1 MQKTLIGLL
10 FITISVL
17 TIGCYSKEKLQSP
30 NPTSYVFDAGIE
42 DVRKAILTRVED
54 SLDGYTVYAKE
65 DYDNDILSKNIKND
79 ALLQNVLD
87 VGSKMYFRFGKP
99 LPYFPEFI
107 IHLDSISEKKTNV
120 VVYTSDTTIVVGGIG
135 VPHFGYTWEKKVSPS
150 TIEEYEILLLIG
162 QQLGQ
167 EGMPKCNYTKKWLKY
182 CAKEQEKINKRK
194 EKQENSRYN

>member
-10 FITISVL
+10 FITRSVL

-79 ALLQNVLD
+79 ALLVNICD
-87 VGSKMYFRFGKP
+87 VKSKMFFRFGNP

-167 EGMPKCNYTKKWLKY
+167 EGMPECNYTKKWLKY

>member
-17 TIGCYSKEKLQSP
+17 TIGCYTKEKLLVP

-42 DVRKAILTRVED
+42 DVRKAITRVED
-54 SLDGYTVYAKE
+54 SLDGNTVYAKE
-65 DYDNDILSKNIKND
+65 DYENDIFSKNIKND
-79 ALLQNVLD
+79 ALLVNICD
-87 VGSKMYFRFGKP
+87 VKSKMFFRFGKP

-167 EGMPKCNYTKKWLKY
+167 EGMPECNYTKKWLKY

>member
-17 TIGCYSKEKLQSP
+17 TIGCYTKEKLLVP
-30 NPTSYVFDAGIE
+30 NPTSYVFDAGSE

-54 SLDGYTVYAKE
+54 SLDGYTIYAKE
-65 DYDNDILSKNIKND
+65 DYEKDILSKNIKND
-79 ALLQNVLD
+79 ALLVNICD
-87 VGSKMYFRFGKP
+87 VKSKMFFRFGKP

-167 EGMPKCNYTKKWLKY
+167 EGMPECNYTKKWLKY

>member
-1 MQKTLIGLL
+1 MQKTLIFLL

-17 TIGCYSKEKLQSP
+17 TIGCYSKGKLQSP

-42 DVRKAILTRVED
+42 DARKAIITRVED

-65 DYDNDILSKNIKND
+65 DYENDILSKNIKND
-79 ALLQNVLD
+79 ALLRNHYD
-87 VGSKMYFRFGKP
+87 VKSKMFFRFGKP

-167 EGMPKCNYTKKWLKY
+167 EGMPECHYTKKWLKY
-182 CAKEQEKINKRK
+182 CAKEQKKIKKRK
-194 EKQENSRYN
+194 EKHEKSRYN

>member
-17 TIGCYSKEKLQSP
+17 TIGCYTKEKLLVP

-79 ALLQNVLD
+79 ALLRNHDD
-87 VGSKMYFRFGKP
+87 VKSKMFFRFGNP

-167 EGMPKCNYTKKWLKY
+167 EGMPECNYTKKWLKY

>member
-17 TIGCYSKEKLQSP
+17 TIGCYSKEHLQSP

-42 DVRKAILTRVED
+42 DVRKAITRVED
-54 SLDGYTVYAKE
+54 SLDGNTVYAKE
-65 DYDNDILSKNIKND
+65 DYENDIFSKNIKND
-79 ALLQNVLD
+79 ALLVNICD
-87 VGSKMYFRFGKP
+87 VKSKMFFRFGKP

-120 VVYTSDTTIVVGGIG
+120 VVYTSDTTIVIGGIG

-167 EGMPKCNYTKKWLKY
+167 EGMPECNYTKKWLKY

>member
-17 TIGCYSKEKLQSP
+17 TIGCYSKEKLRIP

-79 ALLQNVLD
+79 ALLRNHYD
-87 VGSKMYFRFGKP
+87 VKSKMFFRFGNP

-167 EGMPKCNYTKKWLKY
+167 EGMPECNYTKKWLKY
-182 CAKEQEKINKRK
+182 YAREQEKIKKRK
-194 EKQENSRYN
+194 EKE

>member
-17 TIGCYSKEKLQSP
+17 TIGCYTKEKLLVP

-42 DVRKAILTRVED
+42 DVKKAILTRVED

-79 ALLQNVLD
+79 ALLRNHYD
-87 VGSKMYFRFGKP
+87 VKSKMFFRFGNP
-99 LPYFPEFI
+99 LPYSPEFI

-120 VVYTSDTTIVVGGIG
+120 VVFTSDTVVVVGGIG
-135 VPHFGYTWEKKVSPS
+135 FNHFGYTFEKKVSPS

-162 QQLGQ
+162 RQLGQ
-167 EGMPKCNYTKKWLKY
+167 EGMPECNYTKKWLKY
-182 CAKEQEKINKRK
+182 YAREQEKINKRK

>member
-79 ALLQNVLD
+79 ALLRNHYD
-87 VGSKMYFRFGKP
+87 VKSKMFFRFGNP

-107 IHLDSISEKKTNV
+107 IHLDSKTKKKTNV

-167 EGMPKCNYTKKWLKY
+167 EGMPECNYTKKWLKY

>member
-79 ALLQNVLD
+79 ALLRNHYD
-87 VGSKMYFRFGKP
+87 VKSKMFFRFGNP
-99 LPYFPEFI
+99 LPYSPEFI

-120 VVYTSDTTIVVGGIG
+120 VVYTSDTTIVIGGIG

-167 EGMPKCNYTKKWLKY
+167 EGMPECNYTKKWLKY

>member
-17 TIGCYSKEKLQSP
+17 TIGCYTKEKLLVP
-30 NPTSYVFDAGIE
+30 NPTSYVFDAGSE

-79 ALLQNVLD
+79 ALLRNHDD
-87 VGSKMYFRFGKP
+87 VKSKMFFRFGNP

-167 EGMPKCNYTKKWLKY
+167 EGMPECNYTKKWLKY

>member
-42 DVRKAILTRVED
+42 DVKKAIINIDD
-54 SLDGYTVYAKE
+54 SLIGYIVYAKE
-65 DYDNDILSKNIKND
+65 DYEKDILSKNIKND
-79 ALLQNVLD
+79 ALLRNYYD

-120 VVYTSDTTIVVGGIG
+120 VVYTSDTTIVIGGIG
-135 VPHFGYTWEKKVSPS
+135 VAHFGYTWEKEVSPS
-150 TIEEYEILLLIG
+150 TIEEYEILLFIG
-162 QQLGQ
+162 RQLGQ
-167 EGMPKCNYTKKWLKY
+167 EGMPECNYTKKWLKY

-194 EKQENSRYN
+194 ERQEKSRYN

>member
-42 DVRKAILTRVED
+42 DVRKAITRVED
-54 SLDGYTVYAKE
+54 SLDGNTIYAKE
-65 DYDNDILSKNIKND
+65 DYENDIFSKNIKND
-79 ALLQNVLD
+79 ALLVNICD
-87 VGSKMYFRFGKP
+87 VKSKMFFRFGKP

-167 EGMPKCNYTKKWLKY
+167 EGMPECNYTKKWLKY

>member
-1 MQKTLIGLL
+1 MQKTLIFLL

-42 DVRKAILTRVED
+42 DARKAIITRVED

-65 DYDNDILSKNIKND
+65 DYENDIFSKNIKND
-79 ALLQNVLD
+79 ALLVGICD
-87 VGSKMYFRFGKP
+87 VKSKMFFRFGKP

-120 VVYTSDTTIVVGGIG
+120 VVFTSDTTIVVGGIG
-135 VPHFGYTWEKKVSPS
+135 FGHVGYTWEKKVSPS

-167 EGMPKCNYTKKWLKY
+167 EGMPECHYTKKWLKY
-182 CAKEQEKINKRK
+182 CAKEQKKIKKRK
-194 EKQENSRYN
+194 EKHEKSRYN

>member
-42 DVRKAILTRVED
+42 DVRKAITRVED
-54 SLDGYTVYAKE
+54 SLDGNTIYAKE
-65 DYDNDILSKNIKND
+65 DYENDIFSKNIKND
-79 ALLQNVLD
+79 ALLVNICD
-87 VGSKMYFRFGKP
+87 VKSKMFFRFGKP

-120 VVYTSDTTIVVGGIG
+120 VVYTSDTTIVIGGIG

-167 EGMPKCNYTKKWLKY
+167 EGMPECNYTKKWLKY
-182 CAKEQEKINKRK
+182 RAKEQEKINKRK

>member
-79 ALLQNVLD
+79 ALLRNHYD
-87 VGSKMYFRFGKP
+87 VKSKMFFRFGKP

-120 VVYTSDTTIVVGGIG
+120 VVYTSDTTIVIGGIG
-135 VPHFGYTWEKKVSPS
+135 VAHFGYTWEKKVSPS

-167 EGMPKCNYTKKWLKY
+167 EGMPECNYTKKWLKY

>member
-42 DVRKAILTRVED
+42 DVRKAITRVED
-54 SLDGYTVYAKE
+54 SLDGNTVYAKE
-65 DYDNDILSKNIKND
+65 DYENDIFSKNIKND
-79 ALLQNVLD
+79 ALLVNICD
-87 VGSKMYFRFGKP
+87 VKSKMFFRFGKP

-107 IHLDSISEKKTNV
+107 IHLDSIFEKKTNV

-167 EGMPKCNYTKKWLKY
+167 EGMPECHYTKKWLKY
-182 CAKEQEKINKRK
+182 CAKEQKKNKKTKRK
-194 EKQENSRYN
+194 TRKITL

>member
-1 MQKTLIGLL
+1 MQKTLIGWL

-79 ALLQNVLD
+79 ALLRNHYD
-87 VGSKMYFRFGKP
+87 VKSKMFFRFGNP
-99 LPYFPEFI
+99 LPYSPEFI

-167 EGMPKCNYTKKWLKY
+167 EGMPECNYTKKWLKY

>member
-1 MQKTLIGLL
+1 MQKTLIFLL
-10 FITISVL
+10 FIIISVL

-42 DVRKAILTRVED
+42 DVRKAITRVED

-65 DYDNDILSKNIKND
+65 DYENDILSKNIKND
-79 ALLQNVLD
+79 ALLRNHYD
-87 VGSKMYFRFGKP
+87 VKSKMFFRFGKP
-99 LPYFPEFI
+99 LPYSPEFI

-120 VVYTSDTTIVVGGIG
+120 VVYTSDTTIVIGGIG
-135 VPHFGYTWEKKVSPS
+135 VSHFGYTWEKKVSPS

-167 EGMPKCNYTKKWLKY
+167 EGMPECNYTKKWLKY

>member
-17 TIGCYSKEKLQSP
+17 TIGCYTKEKLLVP
-30 NPTSYVFDAGIE
+30 NPTSYVFDAGSE

-79 ALLQNVLD
+79 ALLRNHYD
-87 VGSKMYFRFGKP
+87 VKSKMFFRFGNP

-167 EGMPKCNYTKKWLKY
+167 EGMPECNYTKKWLKY

>member
-17 TIGCYSKEKLQSP
+17 TIGCYTKEKLLVP
-30 NPTSYVFDAGIE
+30 NPTSYVFDAGSE

-54 SLDGYTVYAKE
+54 SLRGYTVYAKE

-79 ALLQNVLD
+79 ALLINHDD
-87 VGSKMYFRFGKP
+87 VKSKMFFRFGKP

-162 QQLGQ
+162 RQLGQ
-167 EGMPKCNYTKKWLKY
+167 EGMPECNYTKKWLKY
-182 CAKEQEKINKRK
+182 YAREQEKIKKRK

>member
-17 TIGCYSKEKLQSP
+17 TIGCYSKEKLRIP

-79 ALLQNVLD
+79 ALLRNHYD
-87 VGSKMYFRFGKP
+87 VKSKMFFRFGNP

-167 EGMPKCNYTKKWLKY
+167 EGMPECNYTKKWLKY
-182 CAKEQEKINKRK
+182 YAREQKKIKKRK
-194 EKQENSRYN
+194 EKE

>member
-1 MQKTLIGLL
+1 MQKTLIFLL
-10 FITISVL
+10 FIIISVL

-42 DVRKAILTRVED
+42 DARKAIITRVED

-65 DYDNDILSKNIKND
+65 DYENDILIKND
-79 ALLQNVLD
+79 ALLVGICD
-87 VGSKMYFRFGKP
+87 VKSKMFFRFGKP

-135 VPHFGYTWEKKVSPS
+135 FGHVGYTWEKKVSPS

-162 QQLGQ
+162 QQLSQ
-167 EGMPKCNYTKKWLKY
+167 EGMPECHYTKKWLKY
-182 CAKEQEKINKRK
+182 CAKEQKKIKKRK
-194 EKQENSRYN
+194 EKHEKSRYN

>member
-17 TIGCYSKEKLQSP
+17 TIGCYTKEKLLVP

-54 SLDGYTVYAKE
+54 SLDGNTVYAKE
-65 DYDNDILSKNIKND
+65 DYENDIFSKNIKND
-79 ALLQNVLD
+79 ALLVNICD
-87 VGSKMYFRFGKP
+87 VKSKMFFRFGKP

-167 EGMPKCNYTKKWLKY
+167 EGMPECNYTKKWLKY

>member
-10 FITISVL
+10 FITLSVL
-17 TIGCYSKEKLQSP
+17 TIGCYTKEKLLVP

-42 DVRKAILTRVED
+42 DARKAILTRVED
-54 SLDGYTVYAKE
+54 SLRGYTVYAKE
-65 DYDNDILSKNIKND
+65 DYENDIFSKNIKND

-162 QQLGQ
+162 RQLGQ
-167 EGMPKCNYTKKWLKY
+167 EGMPECHYTKKWLKY
-182 CAKEQEKINKRK
+182 RAKEQEKINKRK

>member
-17 TIGCYSKEKLQSP
+17 TIGCYTKEKLLVP

-79 ALLQNVLD
+79 ALLRNHDD
-87 VGSKMYFRFGKP
+87 VKSKMFFRFGNP

-162 QQLGQ
+162 QQLGH
-167 EGMPKCNYTKKWLKY
+167 EGMPECNYTKKWLKY

-194 EKQENSRYN
+194 ERQEKSRYN

>member
-17 TIGCYSKEKLQSP
+17 TIGCYSKEKLRIP

-79 ALLQNVLD
+79 ALLRNHYD
-87 VGSKMYFRFGKP
+87 VKSKMFFRFGNP
-99 LPYFPEFI
+99 LPYSPEFI

-167 EGMPKCNYTKKWLKY
+167 EGMPECNYTKKWLKY
-182 CAKEQEKINKRK
+182 YAREQEKIKKRK
-194 EKQENSRYN
+194 EKE

>member
-1 MQKTLIGLL
+1 MQKTLIFLL
-10 FITISVL
+10 FIIISVL

-42 DVRKAILTRVED
+42 DVRKAITRVED
-54 SLDGYTVYAKE
+54 SLDGNTVYAKE
-65 DYDNDILSKNIKND
+65 DYENDIFSKNIKND
-79 ALLQNVLD
+79 ALLVGICD
-87 VGSKMYFRFGKP
+87 VKSKMFFRFGKP

-167 EGMPKCNYTKKWLKY
+167 EGMPECNYTKKWLKY

>member
-79 ALLQNVLD
+79 ALLRNHYD
-87 VGSKMYFRFGKP
+87 VKSKMFFRFGKP

-167 EGMPKCNYTKKWLKY
+167 EGMPECNYTKKWLKY

-194 EKQENSRYN
+194 ERQEKSRYN

>member
-79 ALLQNVLD
+79 ALLRNHYD
-87 VGSKMYFRFGKP
+87 VKSKMFFRFGKP

-167 EGMPKCNYTKKWLKY
+167 EGMPECNYTKKWLKY
-182 CAKEQEKINKRK
+182 YAKEQEKINKRK
-194 EKQENSRYN
+194 ERQEKSRYN

>member
-42 DVRKAILTRVED
+42 DVRKAITRVED
-54 SLDGYTVYAKE
+54 SLDGNTVYAKE
-65 DYDNDILSKNIKND
+65 DYENDIFSKNIKND
-79 ALLQNVLD
+79 ALLVNICD
-87 VGSKMYFRFGKP
+87 VKSKMFFRFGKP

-167 EGMPKCNYTKKWLKY
+167 EGMPECNYTKKWLKY

>member
-1 MQKTLIGLL
+1 MQKTLIVLL

-79 ALLQNVLD
+79 ALLRNHYD
-87 VGSKMYFRFGKP
+87 VKSKMFFRFGNP
-99 LPYFPEFI
+99 LPYFPQFI

-167 EGMPKCNYTKKWLKY
+167 EGMPECNYTKKWLKY

>member
-1 MQKTLIGLL
+1 MQKTLIFLL

-42 DVRKAILTRVED
+42 DARKAIITRVED

-65 DYDNDILSKNIKND
+65 DYENDIFSKNIKND
-79 ALLQNVLD
+79 ALLVNICD
-87 VGSKMYFRFGKP
+87 VKSKMFFRFGKP

-162 QQLGQ
+162 QQLSQ
-167 EGMPKCNYTKKWLKY
+167 EGMPECHYTKKWLKY
-182 CAKEQEKINKRK
+182 CAKEQKKIKKRK
-194 EKQENSRYN
+194 EKHEKSRYN

>member
-1 MQKTLIGLL
+1 MQKTLIFLL

-42 DVRKAILTRVED
+42 DARKAIITRVED

-65 DYDNDILSKNIKND
+65 DYENDILSKNIKND
-79 ALLQNVLD
+79 ALLSNHYD
-87 VGSKMYFRFGKP
+87 VKSKMFFRFGKP
-99 LPYFPEFI
+99 LPYSPEFI

-120 VVYTSDTTIVVGGIG
+120 VVITSDTTVVVGGIG
-135 VPHFGYTWEKKVSPS
+135 FGHVGYTWEKKVSPS

-162 QQLGQ
+162 QQLSQ
-167 EGMPKCNYTKKWLKY
+167 EGMPECHYTKKWLKY
-182 CAKEQEKINKRK
+182 CAKEQKKIKKRK
-194 EKQENSRYN
+194 EKHDKSRYN

>member
-17 TIGCYSKEKLQSP
+17 TIGCYTKEKLLVP

-42 DVRKAILTRVED
+42 DARKAILTRVED

-79 ALLQNVLD
+79 ALLRNYYD
-87 VGSKMYFRFGKP
+87 VKSKMFFRFGNP

-167 EGMPKCNYTKKWLKY
+167 EGMPECNYTKKWLKY